1 MFARYSGLVSR
12 RRAYWICQLAGWYS
26 AAGASLLVSGG
37 LDPRFAVTYAA
48 TATLAIV
55 CTHLYRAVIRRWRWL
70 QLSPGR
76 LVVRVLAASLA
87 CGIAISAV
95 AAPIW
100 WAVFGRVSPI
110 EQWAPPAVLT
120 WSWSVFL
127 WSAVYFGIH
136 FFERW
141 KNLELEKL
149 QLAIVVKDAQLHGLA
164 AQLQPHFLFN
174 CLNCVCALIT
184 EDPEKARAAVTALSS
199 LLRYALEATRES
211 TVPLAAEIEIVR
223 TYLGLE
229 AIRFDERLVADIVI
243 ADDVAG
249 IRVPTMLVQ
258 SLVENGVKHG
268 IERTPAGGTIHV
280 AAWREGGVLRIR
292 VENPGRILAAGA
304 STQIGLANARERL
317 RLLYGE
323 AATLELR
330 DGERSVLA
338 EASIPI
344 SEEAA

>member
-1 MFARYSGLVSR
+1 MPQ
-12 RRAYWICQLAGWYS
+12 RRAYWICQLVGWYS
-26 AAGASLLVSGG
+26 AAGAGLVVGG
-37 LDPRFAVTYAA
+37 NADPRFAVTYTA
-48 TATLAIV
+48 TATIAIA
-55 CTHLYRAVIRRWRWL
+55 CTHLYRAAIRRWRWL
-70 QLSPGR
+70 QLSLGR
-76 LVVRVLAASLA
+76 LVVRVLAASA
-87 CGIAISAV
+87 VCGIAISMV

-100 WAVFGRVSPI
+100 WAVFGRVSPF

-120 WSWSVFL
+120 WTWSVVL
-127 WSAVYFGIH
+127 WSAMYFGIH

-149 QLAIVVKDAQLHGLA
+149 QLAILVKDAQLHGLV

-174 CLNCVCALIT
+174 CLNCVCALIS
-184 EDPEKARAAVTALSS
+184 EDPAKAREAVTALSS

-211 TVPLAAEIEIVR
+211 MVPLAAEIEIVR

-229 AIRFDERLVADIVI
+229 AIRFDERLIADIVV
-243 ADDVAG
+243 ADDVAD

-268 IERTPAGGTIHV
+268 IERTPAGGTIRV
-280 AAWREGGVLRIR
+280 AAWRDGSVLRIR
-292 VENPGRILAAGA
+292 VENPGRIRAAGA
-304 STQIGLANARERL
+304 STQIGLANARQRL

-330 DGERSVLA
+330 EGEHGVLA

-344 SEEAA
+344 AEAAA

>member
-1 MFARYSGLVSR
+1 VLVSR
-12 RRAYWICQLAGWYS
+12 RRAYWICQLGGWYA
-26 AAGASLLVSGG
+26 AAGASLLATGEP
-37 LDPRFAVTYAA
+37 DPRFALTFAA
-48 TATLAIV
+48 TATVAIA
-55 CTHLYRAVIRRWRWL
+55 CTHLYRVVIHRWRWL
-70 QLSPGR
+70 HLSFGR
-76 LVVRVLAASLA
+76 LVVRVLAASLL

-100 WAVFGRVSPI
+100 WAVFGRVAPV
-110 EQWAPPAVLT
+110 EEWAPPAVLT
-120 WSWSVFL
+120 WTWSVFL
-127 WSAVYFGIH
+127 WSALYFSIH

-149 QLAIVVKDAQLHGLA
+149 QLAIVVKDAQLQGLA

-174 CLNCVCALIT
+174 CLNCVCALIS

-211 TVPLAAEIEIVR
+211 MVPLSAEIEIVR

-229 AIRFDERLVADIVI
+229 SIRFDERLVANIVV
-243 ADDVAG
+243 ADDVASVQ
-249 IRVPTMLVQ
+249 IPTMLVQ

-268 IERTPAGGTIHV
+268 IERTPRGGTIHV
-280 AAWREGGVLRIR
+280 AAWREDGTLRIR
-292 VENPGRILAAGA
+292 VENPGQIRTGVA
-304 STQIGLANARERL
+304 STHVGLANARERL
-317 RLLYGE
+317 RLLYGD

-330 DGERSVLA
+330 DGERSVFA

-344 SEEAA
+344 IEAA